1 MSKVK
6 IRSTTKPQSSF
17 ASYGEWAAWTIQRYK
32 NEWSK
37 KWKTRT
43 QKQIRFSECMSAAG
57 WVGIIITFILLWI
70 WN

>member
-32 NEWSK
+32 NEWIKRMENSHT
-37 KWKTRT
+37 KTD
-43 QKQIRFSECMSAAG
+43 KI
-57 WVGIIITFILLWI
+57 
-70 WN
+70 